1 MGDSNMRIRQMDGLR
16 AVAALAVVMIHVSA
30 GRMNPV
36 GVSCN
41 QTARFAV
48 PLFIMLSGYGHMH
61 SWLQHSGQSAVQTAK
76 RRLQRV
82 LPAYLVWSVLYLAVD
97 AVFGKPHAHPIK
109 NILTG
114 GSYVHL
120 YYIFILV
127 QLILLSEL
135 FCCAVERHPAVTL
148 LLSAGLTFGMEIVLY
163 LLTVGQLQW
172 QFPVAPIGLFVCW
185 PLFYNIGAWLAKSGL
200 SDRLRLRVCLP
211 LWALSAVLVLRLWN
225 AWAVRQTPVIYLHL
239 WQMFA
244 LALAGGLAIAVTLSY
259 LPFGEYLGGA
269 KRTKKILQRRA

>member
-1 MGDSNMRIRQMDGLR
+1 MRIRQLDGLR

-76 RRLQRV
+76 RRLKRV

-135 FCCAVERHPAVTL
+135 FCRAVERHPAVTL

-172 QFPVAPIGLFVCW
+172 QFPVATIGLFVCW

>member
-1 MGDSNMRIRQMDGLR
+1 MRIRQMDGLR

-41 QTARFAV
+41 QAARFAV

-76 RRLQRV
+76 RRLKRV

-120 YYIFILV
+120 CGRAASGGDAAPVRRPDLRYGDSPLPTDRR
-127 QLILLSEL
+127 SA
-135 FCCAVERHPAVTL
+135 AVAV
-148 LLSAGLTFGMEIVLY
+148 SGGADRSVRVL
-163 LLTVGQLQW
+163 
-172 QFPVAPIGLFVCW
+172 A
-185 PLFYNIGAWLAKSGL
+185 
-200 SDRLRLRVCLP
+200 
-211 LWALSAVLVLRLWN
+211 AVLQHRC
-225 AWAVRQTPVIYLHL
+225 
-239 WQMFA
+239 M
-244 LALAGGLAIAVTLSY
+244 AGEIR
-259 LPFGEYLGGA
+259 PE
-269 KRTKKILQRRA
+269 

>member
-1 MGDSNMRIRQMDGLR
+1 MDGLR

-41 QTARFAV
+41 QIARFAV
-48 PLFIMLSGYGHMH
+48 PLFIMLSGYGHMY

-76 RRLQRV
+76 RRLKRV
-82 LPAYLVWSVLYLAVD
+82 LPAYLIWSVLYLAVD

-135 FCCAVERHPAVTL
+135 FCRAVERHPAVTL
-148 LLSAGLTFGMEIVLY
+148 LLSAGLTSYGDCPL
-163 LLTVGQLQW
+163 
-172 QFPVAPIGLFVCW
+172 PADRRSAAVAVSGGVRVSLFVCW

-200 SDRLRLRVCLP
+200 SNRLRLRVCLP
-211 LWALSAVLVLRLWN
+211 LWVLSAMLVLMTGREFCGSL
-225 AWAVRQTPVIYLHL
+225 
-239 WQMFA
+239 
-244 LALAGGLAIAVTLSY
+244 
-259 LPFGEYLGGA
+259 
-269 KRTKKILQRRA
+269 